1 MKFREG
7 KEAVGMGMELGREKD
22 GERGHHVQYVDPD
35 WRWQSS
41 QWS

>member
-7 KEAVGMGMELGREKD
+7 REAVGMQSGMGIGQGK
-22 GERGHHVQYVDPD
+22 RGHHVQYVDPD